1 VVAEAGLENELAG
14 RIHKSYTNFQQDV
27 AKYHSYSEQA
37 YLNAR

>member
-14 RIHKSYTNFQQDV
+14 RIHKSYTTFQQDV